1 MKKQRKTTYVI
12 KQIDTNEWTLYR
24 KRKLWGFKRITPGV
38 FPTIYVAI
46 SYLKTIDDNLDINIE
61 YV

>member
-1 MKKQRKTTYVI
+1 MKKQQKTTYVI
-12 KQIDTNEWTLYR
+12 KKTENDEWTLYR
-24 KRKLWGFKRITPGV
+24 KRKLFGLKRITPGA
-38 FPTIYVAI
+38 FPTIYVAV